1 MKNENKY
8 SEMIDIL
15 GHLHQ
20 YVPTTEEA
28 GIDITA
34 APSTQHDPDTVDQP
48 TSEKLH
54 SVLFGGDQL

>member
-28 GIDITA
+28 IH
-34 APSTQHDPDTVDQP
+34 HDPDSVDQS

-54 SVLFGGDQL
+54 SVLFGADQLTAARA